1 MPLGCVTILLN
12 PSGDPLS
19 GALDSAWLSA
29 TLAAFGFASSS
40 MDDRVF
46 TQVALSRARRAID
59 HFVARHA
66 HAVAA
71 ESDGVVALLEGWAR
85 STGGSTAVRFEPSF
99 GDAWRCAAADAI
111 DPERAAITAA
121 SLALHLSACGVEG
134 DWEIA
139 LRSARRLRC
148 GSLLLPGA
156 HRLSVRS
163 GPAVVSV
170 TTSAADGRRVCRLPL
185 SGEFARSGGAV
196 WYASILPRVEVG
208 RASIRLLTRPAL
220 ESSMDPGGESSKVFE
235 QARESIDS
243 RQIDCVRTALELI
256 AAQAPAYLPWVSRA
270 IHDLILLN
278 VSGPSIDS
286 GSVENAPG
294 LIYLAA
300 RDDAGWIA
308 ERLVHESARQ
318 HVNLLNT
325 LGPTG

>member
-1 MPLGCVTILLN
+1 
-12 PSGDPLS
+12 
-19 GALDSAWLSA
+19 
-29 TLAAFGFASSS
+29 
-40 MDDRVF
+40 
-46 TQVALSRARRAID
+46 
-59 HFVARHA
+59 
-66 HAVAA
+66 
-71 ESDGVVALLEGWAR
+71 
-85 STGGSTAVRFEPSF
+85 
-99 GDAWRCAAADAI
+99 
-111 DPERAAITAA
+111 
-121 SLALHLSACGVEG
+121 
-134 DWEIA
+134 
-139 LRSARRLRC
+139 
-148 GSLLLPGA
+148 
-156 HRLSVRS
+156 
-163 GPAVVSV
+163 
-170 TTSAADGRRVCRLPL
+170 
-185 SGEFARSGGAV
+185 V